1 MKPKLPAFPPVRP
14 AQLVEHKII
23 TGILDGTFAPG
34 KALPSERQLA
44 EAFGVARPPL
54 RETLHRLATEGWL
67 TIAHGKP
74 TMVNDYWEKG
84 GMGLLS
90 TLAKHIDT
98 LPSGFV
104 THLLEFRSRLM
115 PIIAGLAVDRTPESV
130 LAFLTKAE
138 RLDDDVQAFVD
149 FDWRLQVFMA
159 SHTGN
164 PIYKLMLNDFAG
176 LFETLATAYFAIPQ
190 ARTASRKYY
199 RALETAIQDGG
210 RQVETV
216 VLDAM
221 EESVALWENLGR
233 NNG

>member
-1 MKPKLPAFPPVRP
+1 MKSKLTASPPVRP

-23 TGILDGTFAPG
+23 TGILDGTFVPG
-34 KALPSERQLA
+34 KVLPSERQLA

-74 TMVNDYWEKG
+74 TKVNDYWDKG

-90 TLAKHIDT
+90 TLAKYIDT
-98 LPSGFV
+98 LPSRFV
-104 THLLEFRSRLM
+104 THLMEARSRLL
-115 PIIAGLAVDRTPESV
+115 PIIAGLAVDRAPDEV
-130 LAFLTKAE
+130 LAFLKRTE
-138 RLDDDVQAFVD
+138 SLDDDAQTFVD
-149 FDWRLQVFMA
+149 FDWQLQVFMA
-159 SHTGN
+159 SQTGN

-176 LFETLATAYFAIPQ
+176 MFETLAAAYFAIPQ
-190 ARTASRKYY
+190 ARTASRNYY
-199 RALETAIQDGG
+199 RALAAAINAGG

-221 EESVALWENLGR
+221 EESVALWENLAKA
-233 NNG
+233 